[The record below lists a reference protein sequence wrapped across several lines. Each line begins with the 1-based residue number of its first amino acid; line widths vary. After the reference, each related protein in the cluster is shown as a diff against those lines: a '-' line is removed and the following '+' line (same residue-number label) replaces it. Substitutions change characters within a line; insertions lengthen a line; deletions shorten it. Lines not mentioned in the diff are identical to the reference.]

1 MLAAPLVG
9 AFASG
14 LAPSLVAAALPVL
27 KAGRTDASV
36 SLFVAAAMAG
46 MVLATLAGGFLADR
60 FGRMRAMRFAG
71 WCVLLSVP
79 LVIGPIDVLGRLI
92 QGFGLGLFSVLLPL
106 YLAETQPEER
116 RGRATAAYQ
125 FCNSLGGI
133 VGAVCGSCVACLSLS
148 SAWTKILD
156 LGLLSPV
163 AAAFLI
169 LVHVLPDSPKTQED
183 AIRPLSLKVS
193 KALILAV
200 AVLALTSATG
210 VGAILH
216 YSVLLL
222 DAAGLRGSAANLAD
236 GGLRTV
242 GLLAAGASMAAIGRK
257 GRRFVLC
264 VGTSGAAAFLAASA
278 ALFALLRAGVWT
290 PTRATGVLLAVLLA
304 LFLAFFTFG
313 PGVCVWTFAAE
324 ILPRSVRAKGMS
336 LALLGNQLVTMTL
349 SAAFLPVA
357 SVWGFA
363 PLFALFALA
372 ASAYA
377 LISFVARQT
386 AV

>member
-1 MLAAPLVG
+1 MKKLAAPLVG

-27 KAGRTDASV
+27 KAGRTDTSV

-60 FGRMRAMRFAG
+60 FGRIRAMRFAG

-79 LVIGPIDVLGRLI
+79 LVIGPIDVFGRLI

-106 YLAETQPEER
+106 YLAETQSEER

-125 FCNSLGGI
+125 FCNALGGI
-133 VGAVCGSCVACLSLS
+133 VGAACGWCVACLSLS
-148 SAWTKILD
+148 SAWTKTLD
-156 LGLLSPV
+156 LGLLFPV
-163 AAAFLI
+163 AAAFLV
-169 LVHVLPDSPKTQED
+169 LVHVLPDSPKTEED
-183 AIRPLSLKVS
+183 AIRPPSLKVS

-222 DAAGLRGSAANLAD
+222 DAVGLRGSAANLAD

-242 GLLAAGASMAAIGRK
+242 GLLAAGASMAVIGRK
-257 GRRFVLC
+257 GRRFVLR
-264 VGTSGAAAFLAASA
+264 VGTSGAAASLAASA

-290 PTRATGVLLAVLLA
+290 PSRTTGVLLAVLLA

-336 LALLGNQLVTMTL
+336 LALLGNQLVTMML

-363 PLFALFALA
+363 PIFALFALA
-372 ASAYA
+372 ACAYFLIA
-377 LISFVARQT
+377 LVT
-386 AV
+386 